1 MGFVEMTMND
11 EQANEINKETNEI
24 EATPKILQE
33 LMHRQGFRRN
43 VGISSSSNKD
53 SCDEFS

>member
-24 EATPKILQE
+24 EATPKIL
-33 LMHRQGFRRN
+33 
-43 VGISSSSNKD
+43 
-53 SCDEFS
+53 